1 MLKTAAIIFIGL
13 CLVTS
18 QALAGPSR
26 QVGGTVTLASAS
38 GLYVRVASL
47 ATHGNLSKGNV
58 CGSAVNTGGVTRATT
73 AVKIGNRVFL
83 TGGGGRSF
91 TPMPVAAV
99 ATPAAAAR
107 PARRKSPQ
115 GLGMLLARVLG
126 LARP

>member
-1 MLKTAAIIFIGL
+1 MLKTATLICIGL

-18 QALAGPSR
+18 QALAGPSG
-26 QVGGTVTLASAS
+26 QLGGTVTLASTS

-47 ATHGNLSKGNV
+47 ATGGSGPKDSV

-83 TGGGGRSF
+83 TGGRSISV

-99 ATPAAAAR
+99 TTPAIAASSA
-107 PARRKSPQ
+107 PRKSPQ